1 MKNKFSIGIQLF
13 SVRDDMEADPVKT
26 LTALKE
32 MGYDGVELAGTY
44 GMSAVEVKA
53 ILDEIGL
60 ELVSAH
66 VGPDLLEQEEILADY
81 AATGMK
87 YIVIPWFP
95 APKDEKELEN
105 AVAKIRG
112 IAERCRAHGMQLLYH
127 NHDFEL
133 ETVGGRCIL
142 DAYYEDIPADLLQT
156 ELDMCW
162 VNVGGKEPA
171 AYLRKYTGR
180 APVVHLKDFTG
191 SKSANMY
198 SLIDSEDGQA
208 GASTTFEFRP
218 VGYGRQEVP
227 ELVKAAENAGSHWL
241 IVEQDEPA
249 MGFSRMRCAEM
260 SVRYLRSFL

>member
-1 MKNKFSIGIQLF
+1 MKQWPIAIQVY
-13 SVRDDMEADPVKT
+13 SVRDQAEQDFAGTMR
-26 LTALKE
+26 ALKE

>member
-1 MKNKFSIGIQLF
+1 MKQWPIAIQVY
-13 SVRDDMEADPVKT
+13 SVRDQAEQDFAGTMR
-26 LTALKE
+26 ALKE

-66 VGPDLLEQEEILADY
+66 VGSNLLEQEEILADY

-87 YIVIPWFP
+87 YIVLPCFP

-105 AVAKIRG
+105 AVVKIRG
-112 IAERCRAHGMQLLYH
+112 IAERCRSHGMQLLYH

-133 ETVGGRCIL
+133 ATVGGRCIL
-142 DAYYEDIPADLLQT
+142 DAYYEDIPVDLLQT

-191 SKSANMY
+191 SKSANMDG
-198 SLIDSEDGQA
+198 LIDSEDIQT
-208 GASTTFEFRP
+208 GAPTTFEFRP
-218 VGYGRQEVP
+218 VGYGRQKIP
-227 ELVKAAENAGSHWL
+227 ELVKAAEDAGSHWL

-260 SVRYLRSFL
+260 SVRYLKSFL

>member
-44 GMSAVEVKA
+44 GMSAVKVKA

-112 IAERCRAHGMQLLYH
+112 IAERCRSHGMQLLYH

-162 VNVGGKEPA
+162 VNVGGKEPV

-191 SKSANMY
+191 SKSK
-198 SLIDSEDGQA
+198 DSQT
-208 GASTTFEFRP
+208 GAPTMFEFRP
-218 VGYGRQEVP
+218 VGYGRQDVP
-227 ELVKAAENAGSHWL
+227 ALVKAAEDVGSHWL
-241 IVEQDEPA
+241 IVEQDEPG
-249 MGFSRMRCAEM
+249 MGFSSMRCAEM
-260 SVRYLRSFL
+260 SVRYLRSFQ

>member
-1 MKNKFSIGIQLF
+1 MKQWPIAIQVY
-13 SVRDDMEADPVKT
+13 SVREQAKQDFAGTMR
-26 LTALKE
+26 ALKE

-44 GMSAVEVKA
+44 DMSAVEIKA

-112 IAERCRAHGMQLLYH
+112 IAERCRSHGMQLLYH

-191 SKSANMY
+191 SKSK
-198 SLIDSEDGQA
+198 DGQT
-208 GASTTFEFRP
+208 GALTTFEFRP
-218 VGYGRQEVP
+218 VGYGRQDVP
-227 ELVKAAENAGSHWL
+227 ELVKAAEDAGSHWL
-241 IVEQDEPA
+241 IVEQDEPG
-249 MGFSRMRCAEM
+249 MGFSSMRCAEM
-260 SVRYLRSFL
+260 SVRYLRSFQ

>member
-1 MKNKFSIGIQLF
+1 MKQWPIAIQVY
-13 SVRDDMEADPVKT
+13 SVRDQAEQDFAGTMR
-26 LTALKE
+26 ALKE

-105 AVAKIRG
+105 AVVKIRG
-112 IAERCRAHGMQLLYH
+112 IAERCRSHGMQLLYH

-133 ETVGGRCIL
+133 ATVGGRCIL
-142 DAYYEDIPADLLQT
+142 DAYYEDIPVDLLQT

-227 ELVKAAENAGSHWL
+227 ELVKAAEDAGSHWL

-260 SVRYLRSFL
+260 SVRYLKSFL

>member
-1 MKNKFSIGIQLF
+1 MKQWPIAIQVY
-13 SVRDDMEADPVKT
+13 SVRDQAEQDFAGTMR
-26 LTALKE
+26 ALKE

-44 GMSAVEVKA
+44 GMNAVEVKA

-66 VGPDLLEQEEILADY
+66 VGSNLLEQEEILADY

-87 YIVIPWFP
+87 YIVLPCFP

-191 SKSANMY
+191 SKSANMDG
-198 SLIDSEDGQA
+198 LIDSEDGQA

>member
-1 MKNKFSIGIQLF
+1 MKQWPIAIQVY
-13 SVRDDMEADPVKT
+13 SVRDQAEQDFAGTMR
-26 LTALKE
+26 ALKE

-142 DAYYEDIPADLLQT
+142 DVYYEDIPADLLQT